1 MRVGHDKDYISTN
14 LQILSFDAE
23 GLKTKTEFLNFNQKY
38 IVILP
43 GTCKADTSKLNLP
56 DFWDYSQ
63 VRPKHNCF
71 CQASN

>member
-23 GLKTKTEFLNFNQKY
+23 ELKTKTEFLNFHQKY
-38 IVILP
+38 IAILP
-43 GTCKADTSKLNLP
+43 GTSKADTSKLNLP

-63 VRPKHNCF
+63 VRPKQNCF
-71 CQASN
+71 CQTSN